1 MLNLQTGISKGK
13 HSNSILRALGFS
25 VSLLCCLYV
34 FRELIYDDSNLT
46 HGVPSQFLWP
56 LVGATGCWVLV
67 NTALGVGWA
76 LMVRA
81 LGSEVGFTAS
91 IILSFRT
98 QFAKYLPGNVFHH
111 IGRVVLAKQ
120 LGIRAA
126 IAGTATIMESIALVL
141 VAGLIG
147 LSFLFT
153 QGYGIPAL
161 VVIATGAFVL
171 VIVLINSPLR
181 RKLGIIDSLKAGNL
195 HWGIIGSLSYVLV
208 FFLQAAMFILF
219 AGVLVEPLQLGFVR
233 VLEMVS
239 VTWAAGFVVIGAP
252 GGVGVREAAYSLFS
266 ISPEMNVNLLF
277 VASWMR
283 ISSVLGDLF
292 CFGLSVIFMKRPQ
305 HRS

>member
-1 MLNLQTGISKGK
+1 M
-13 HSNSILRALGFS
+13 
-25 VSLLCCLYV
+25 
-34 FRELIYDDSNLT
+34 FRELIYDDSKLT
-46 HGVPSQFLWP
+46 HGVPIQFLWP

-67 NTALGVGWA
+67 NTVLGVGWA

-81 LGSEVGFTAS
+81 LGSEVGFMAS

-120 LGIRAA
+120 LGIKAA

-161 VVIATGAFVL
+161 VVVGSGVFVL
-171 VIVLINSPLR
+171 VIALINPTLR
-181 RKLGIIDSLKAGNL
+181 RKIGITESLKAQHL
-195 HWGIIGSLSYVLV
+195 HWGLIGSLSYVCV
-208 FFLQAAMFILF
+208 FFLQAAMFALY
-219 AGVLVEPLQLGFVR
+219 AGVLAEPLQLGFVR
-233 VLEMVS
+233 ILEMVS
-239 VTWAAGFVVIGAP
+239 VTWAAGFLVIGAP
-252 GGVGVREAAYSLFS
+252 GGLGVREATYALFS
-266 ISPEMNVNLLF
+266 MSPEMNVNLLF

-292 CFGLSVIFMKRPQ
+292 CFGLSVIFLKRPQ
-305 HRS
+305 KSN

>member
-13 HSNSILRALGFS
+13 SSNSILRALGFS
-25 VSLLCCLYV
+25 LSLLCCLYV
-34 FRELIYDDSNLT
+34 FRELIYDDSKLT
-46 HGVPSQFLWP
+46 HGVPIQFLWP

-81 LGSEVGFTAS
+81 LGCEVGFMAS

-120 LGIRAA
+120 LGIKAA
-126 IAGTATIMESIALVL
+126 IAGAATVMESIALVL

-161 VVIATGAFVL
+161 VVVVSGAFVL

-181 RKLGIIDSLKAGNL
+181 RKLGITQSLKAQHL
-195 HWGIIGSLSYVLV
+195 HWGLFGSLSYVFV
-208 FFLQAAMFILF
+208 FFLQAAMFALY
-219 AGVLVEPLQLGFVR
+219 AGVLAEPLQLSFVR
-233 VLEMVS
+233 IFEMVS
-239 VTWAAGFVVIGAP
+239 VTWAAGFIVIGAP

-266 ISPEMNVNLLF
+266 MSSEMNVNLLF

-283 ISSVLGDLF
+283 ISSVLGDIF
-292 CFGLSVIFMKRPQ
+292 CFGLSVVFLKRPQ
-305 HRS
+305 KSN

>member
-13 HSNSILRALGFS
+13 SSNSILRGLGFS
-25 VSLLCCLYV
+25 VSLVCCLYV
-34 FRELIYDDSNLT
+34 FRELIYDDSKLT
-46 HGVPSQFLWP
+46 HGLPSQFLWS

-81 LGSEVGFTAS
+81 LGSEVGFLAS
-91 IILSFRT
+91 ITLSYRT

-120 LGIRAA
+120 LEIKAA

-153 QGYGIPAL
+153 QGYGIPA
-161 VVIATGAFVL
+161 VVVVATGAIVL
-171 VIVLINSPLR
+171 VIVLIYPQLR
-181 RKLGIIDSLKAGNL
+181 RKLGITEALNVEHL
-195 HWGIIGSLSYVLV
+195 HWGLFGSLSYVFV
-208 FFLQAAMFILF
+208 FFLQAGMFILF
-219 AGVLVEPLQLGFVR
+219 AGVLAEPLQLSFVR
-233 VLEMVS
+233 ILEMVS

-252 GGVGVREAAYSLFS
+252 GALGLERRPIPCFLFH
-266 ISPEMNVNLLF
+266 L
-277 VASWMR
+277 R
-283 ISSVLGDLF
+283 
-292 CFGLSVIFMKRPQ
+292 
-305 HRS
+305 

>member
-13 HSNSILRALGFS
+13 SSNSILRGLGFS
-25 VSLLCCLYV
+25 VSLVCCLYV
-34 FRELIYDDSNLT
+34 FRELIYDDSKLT
-46 HGVPSQFLWP
+46 HGLPSQFLWS

-81 LGSEVGFTAS
+81 LGSEVGFLAS
-91 IILSFRT
+91 ITLSYRT

-120 LGIRAA
+120 LEIKAA

-153 QGYGIPAL
+153 QGYGIPA
-161 VVIATGAFVL
+161 VVVVATGAIVL
-171 VIVLINSPLR
+171 VIVLIYPQLR
-181 RKLGIIDSLKAGNL
+181 RKLGITEALNVEHL
-195 HWGIIGSLSYVLV
+195 HWGLFGSLSYVFV
-208 FFLQAAMFILF
+208 FFLQAGMFILF
-219 AGVLVEPLQLGFVR
+219 AGVLAEPLQMSFVR
-233 VLEMVS
+233 IVEMVS
-239 VTWAAGFVVIGAP
+239 VTWAAGFIVIGAP

-292 CFGLSVIFMKRPQ
+292 CFGLSVIFLKRPPK
-305 HRS
+305 RS